1 MTVEREGLS
10 YDELTALHDRI
21 IDRLKILDATAA
33 LNAMMRFTV
42 GAKVCF
48 ESTRL

>member
-1 MTVEREGLS
+1 MTVELEGLS

-21 IDRLKILDATAA
+21 IDRLKILDATEA

-42 GAKVCF
+42 DAKVCF